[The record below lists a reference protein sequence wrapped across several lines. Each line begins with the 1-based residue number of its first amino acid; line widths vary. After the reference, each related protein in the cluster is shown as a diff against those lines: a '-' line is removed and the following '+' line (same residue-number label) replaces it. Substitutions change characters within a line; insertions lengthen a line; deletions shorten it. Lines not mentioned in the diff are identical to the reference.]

1 MVRVMCKVRTQAENL
16 QPPETAEFIHGESG
30 DTYLGSWGTKIHL
43 SPFSV
48 GFRPKNSAGTV
59 AQLAPSPA
67 RRASKGPHQTATPCL
82 PAPVVPESP
91 SHFV

>member
-16 QPPETAEFIHGESG
+16 QPPETTEFIHGESG

-43 SPFSV
+43 SPSSV

-67 RRASKGPHQTATPCL
+67 GRASKGPHQTGTPCL
-82 PAPVVPESP
+82 PAPCGP
-91 SHFV
+91 

>member
-59 AQLAPSPA
+59 AQLATSPA
-67 RRASKGPHQTATPCL
+67 RRASKTL
-82 PAPVVPESP
+82 PVCRPPVVPESP